1 MRYKL
6 IPVEEAV
13 GMVLPHDITEIV
25 PGKFKG
31 ARFKKGHIVREE
43 DIPKLKDLGKN
54 HLYVLEL
61 DKDEI
66 HEDEAA
72 LRLAQAVAGEG
83 ITWSKEIREGKVNFK
98 AEREGLLKIET
109 EALLRINLLG
119 EISLS
124 TKHTNLWVKKGELVA
139 GGRAIPLV
147 VNNKILEEVEKICA
161 EYPHKVLRVLPKKI
175 NKAGLVITGS
185 EVFYGRIEDAF
196 APRMIPKLES
206 FGLSVEGPLFAPDD
220 KDFIYESIVN
230 LLKRGCELI
239 LVTGGMSVDPDD
251 VSKVAIKALNPEIYL
266 YGTPVLPGNMFLYAS
281 FSEGK
286 TILGVPACAMYF
298 KTTILDLILPR
309 VLAGERLS
317 RLDIAKLGHGGYCY
331 NCPECHYPVCPF
343 GKIC

>member
-1 MRYKL
+1 MRYKS

-25 PGKFKG
+25 PGVFKG
-31 ARFKKGHIVREE
+31 ARFKKGHIVRIE

-61 DKDEI
+61 EEDEL

-72 LRLAQAVAGEG
+72 LRLAKAVAGEG
-83 ITWSKEIREGKVNFK
+83 VEWSEEIREGKVNFK
-98 AEREGLLKIET
+98 AGYEGLLKIET

-124 TKHTNLWVKKGELVA
+124 TKHTNLWVKKGEAIA

-147 VNNKILEEVEKICA
+147 VKKTLLEEVEKICS
-161 EYPHKVLRVLPKKI
+161 EYPTKVLRILPKKLE
-175 NKAGLVITGS
+175 KAGLVITGS

-196 APRMIPKLES
+196 APKMLPKLEK
-206 FGLSVEGPLFAPDD
+206 FGLKIEGPLFAPDD
-220 KDFIYESIVN
+220 KDFIKENLSN
-230 LLKRGCELI
+230 LLQRGCEVI

-251 VSKVAIKALNPEIYL
+251 LTKVAIRELDPEIYL
-266 YGTPVLPGNMFLYAS
+266 YGTPVLPGNMFLYARLKS
-281 FSEGK
+281 GQ
-286 TILGVPACAMYF
+286 TLLGVPACAMFF
-298 KTTILDLILPR
+298 KITILDLILPR
-309 VLAGERLS
+309 VLAGETLT

-331 NCPECHYPVCPF
+331 NCAECRYPVCPF

>member
-1 MRYKL
+1 MKYK
-6 IPVEEAV
+6 IVPVEEAV

-25 PGKFKG
+25 PEKFKG
-31 ARFKKGHIVREE
+31 ARFKKGHIIREE

-54 HLYVLEL
+54 HLYLLEL
-61 DKDEI
+61 EEDEL

-72 LRLAQAVAGEG
+72 IRLAKAVAGEG
-83 ITWSKEIREGKVNFK
+83 IIWSEEIREGKVNFK

-124 TKHTNLWVKKGELVA
+124 TKHTNLWVKKGELIA

-147 VNNKILEEVEKICA
+147 VKKTLLEEVERICA
-161 EYPHKVLRVLPKKI
+161 EYPEKVLRVLPKRI

-196 APRMIPKLES
+196 APRMIPKLEA

-220 KDFIYESIVN
+220 EDFIYQNILN
-230 LLKRGCELI
+230 LLNRGCDLI

-251 VSKVAIKALNPEIYL
+251 VTKSAIQKLNPEIYL
-266 YGTPVLPGNMFLYAS
+266 HGTPVLPGNMFLYAS
-281 FSEGK
+281 LKDGK
-286 TILGVPACAMYF
+286 TVLGIPACAMYF
-298 KTTILDLILPR
+298 KITILDLLLPR
-309 VLAGERLS
+309 ILAGEKLS

-331 NCPECHYPVCPF
+331 NCPECRYPICPF